1 MGVYTNTRITST
13 SPSERASSVNAFL
26 DSLDRISSELV
37 DSTDPYVYN
46 EISYVGAKTT
56 INETNIEMFFGNK
69 VDDPTYTIAYIKNGD
84 TFLLGP
90 IAYNYGVDATDIVI
104 NVYIDSK
111 CIMLVCNQLNL
122 NGYDIIYTDTV
133 NNRKLI
139 GYNNARLEINS
150 SPYIADIS
158 SLRFE
163 DVTDMARIAYSYA
176 NMFPFYAKEGQVDF
190 LNQGYFKNGNGLKSF
205 TSDILKECST
215 VSLLSTVSLPSPL
228 NNHLALGAHCI
239 VPLDDP
245 EEVNE

>member
-56 INETNIEMFFGNK
+56 IDETNIEMFFGNK
-69 VDDPTYTIAYIKNGD
+69 VDDSTYTIAYVKNGD

-90 IAYNYGVDATDIVI
+90 IAYNYGDTPADIVI

-111 CIMLVCNQLNL
+111 CIMLVCNQIGF
-122 NGYDIIYTDTV
+122 NGYDIMYV
-133 NNRKLI
+133 NAKNNKNLI
-139 GYNNARLEINS
+139 GYNDGRLNVSS
-150 SPYIADIS
+150 SPYVVDIS
-158 SLRFE
+158 DLKFE
-163 DVTDMARIAYSYA
+163 DVNDLARIPYSYSE
-176 NMFPFYAKEGQVDF
+176 MFPFYAIEGTVDF
-190 LNQGYFKNGNGLKSF
+190 LNQAYFVNGNGLKSF
-205 TSDILKECST
+205 ETDILKECST
-215 VSLLSTVSLPSPL
+215 VSLFSTVSLPSPL
-228 NNHLALGAHCI
+228 NNHLAFGAHCI
-239 VPLDDP
+239 VPLDD